1 MMMLIAIST
10 FESHC
15 FVDNLIPFE
24 RVVCEKT
31 GAAAAFGEV
40 VKFIGNSSVATSKVL
55 SILCE

>member
-1 MMMLIAIST
+1 MMLKATIST